1 VKRFHLQGAA
11 LVTSLVV
18 LAVLSI
24 LASAGMKTARLELM
38 LTDSQRL
45 RQQAFDAAEAGIE
58 TMFAAIR
65 LDGRVTTGPLSGTRE
80 DGSTFIVTVVLKAI
94 TLPPPAADDAPAH
107 TADIRA
113 VHFEIRATATAPR
126 DARATHLQGFYALV
140 PHLES
145 QSPCLDDACAAAID
159 DCSDHSCF
167 SFDSEQP
174 LIRTGWAQVVDE

>member
-1 VKRFHLQGAA
+1 MMRFHQHGAA

-58 TMFAAIR
+58 TMAAAIR
-65 LDGRVTTGPLSGTRE
+65 LDGRVTPGPMSGTRD
-80 DGSTFIVTVVLKAI
+80 DGSTFIVTVALKAI
-94 TLPPPAADDAPAH
+94 TLPPPAAEDAPAH

-113 VHFEIRATATAPR
+113 VHFEMHATATAPR
-126 DARATHLQGFYALV
+126 DARATHVQGFYALV
-140 PHLES
+140 SDLES

-159 DCSDHSCF
+159 DCSDLSCLTF
-167 SFDSEQP
+167 NSDQP
-174 LIRTGWAQVVDE
+174 PIRTGWAQVLDQ